1 MATYGSPV
9 TPTANGK
16 GKTPVMPKV
25 KTGIPHTNTVESKDG
40 QKVRARIDPSLA
52 TSEVVRQLC
61 LNLKLTETSK
71 LYALRT
77 DTDELVTDD
86 NLSRI
91 VRDKT
96 PLKLTNAPAID
107 AAEIVSKLQSRDDF
121 IFRPALREL
130 KKYIK
135 EDEFLTAFLHRDG
148 LRQLL
153 AIIEGY
159 HGNVLSA
166 ALTAMDNLMEMD
178 RGWENL
184 PSSFVTRIVTVITTE
199 SSINVSRPA
208 ISILK
213 RLVEADPRH
222 NPAPGPSSSRGTF
235 SGKGKAP
242 MTVYNYGFDVVY
254 AQTRVRP
261 AFLETVVDRLS
272 SPEATTA
279 LNSLRLINALIAS
292 VTDEHWDDFIRQLEQ
307 LNVRKK
313 VIRLMDNNHGD
324 DLASSILDFQSNIV
338 RITYRRKTTPV
349 DTNNEVH
356 REMLNRVLLAADVPA
371 GDGDEDKWARLG
383 FETDDMRAEFSRV
396 GVLGLECMHDLA
408 VRDREDFS
416 KMILAQANRDPQR
429 RCPFAQASNEVVE
442 LLAEHWNI
450 FSGYSTSTS
459 YQPFLLAF
467 HRVHNLTT
475 RFFLRMW
482 NESSA
487 TLPDFPRVAALVRS
501 QVKVV
506 LKSESTTSWFEV
518 EREMLESEYRKV
530 RERQMEKLELEDD
543 LLNKA
548 PVRRLRE
555 DLYNESFNFVRD
567 QRFQCLMDGAWFVN
581 AVPVVTA
588 QKERP
593 QRAWRFFRLDKTK
606 KYLHYV
612 DSTVKMV
619 IRGGLEDLPDR
630 IEVSQI
636 AEVQLHTGAAAPG
649 LLPNA
654 PSDITANGMSAHPHS
669 FSLISAQGY
678 SLADQVAESAATF
691 SDWVDGL
698 SMLRR
703 DGSVVGKETQDMVN
717 VLTEIGLKIKLLDLT
732 GEKIDIPT
740 AIAYEPPPDNL
751 DFFFAD

>member
-1 MATYGSPV
+1 V
-9 TPTANGK
+9 TCQCLTL
-16 GKTPVMPKV
+16 
-25 KTGIPHTNTVESKDG
+25 SK
-40 QKVRARIDPSLA
+40 
-52 TSEVVRQLC
+52 
-61 LNLKLTETSK
+61 
-71 LYALRT
+71 
-77 DTDELVTDD
+77 
-86 NLSRI
+86 
-91 VRDKT
+91 
-96 PLKLTNAPAID
+96 
-107 AAEIVSKLQSRDDF
+107 
-121 IFRPALREL
+121 
-130 KKYIK
+130 
-135 EDEFLTAFLHRDG
+135 
-148 LRQLL
+148 
-153 AIIEGY
+153 
-159 HGNVLSA
+159 
-166 ALTAMDNLMEMD
+166 
-178 RGWENL
+178 
-184 PSSFVTRIVTVITTE
+184 IVTIITTE
-199 SSINVSRPA
+199 NSINVSRPA

-235 SGKGKAP
+235 GKGKAP

-254 AQTRVRP
+254 EQTRVRP

-292 VTDEHWDDFIRQLEQ
+292 ATDDHWEDFIRQLEQ

-324 DLASSILDFQSNIV
+324 DLSSSILDFQSNIV
-338 RITYRRKTTPV
+338 RVTYRRKTTPV
-349 DTNNEVH
+349 DTNNEMH
-356 REMLNRVLLAADVPA
+356 REMLNRIMLAADLPA
-371 GDGDEDKWARLG
+371 GDGDGDKWSRLG
-383 FETDDMRAEFSRV
+383 FESDDMRAEFARV

-482 NESSA
+482 NESSGA
-487 TLPDFPRVAALVRS
+487 VYDFPQVAALVRS
-501 QVKVV
+501 QVKVA
-506 LKSESTTSWFEV
+506 LKNESSTSWFEV

-530 RERQMEKLELEDD
+530 RERQMKELELEDD
-543 LLNKA
+543 LLSKA
-548 PVRRLRE
+548 PVRKLRE
-555 DLYNESFNFVRD
+555 SLYNESFNFVRD

-581 AVPVVTA
+581 AVPLVQA

-593 QRAWRFFRLDKTK
+593 PRAWRFLRLDKTK

-612 DSTVKMV
+612 DSTVKMQ
-619 IRGGLEDLPDR
+619 IRGGLEDLPER
-630 IEVSQI
+630 IEVSQV

-649 LLPNA
+649 LLP
-654 PSDITANGMSAHPHS
+654 SSQTDLHSVNGMSAHPHS

-678 SLADQVAESAATF
+678 SLADQVADSAATF
-691 SDWVDGL
+691 CDWVDGL
-698 SMLRR
+698 NMLRR
-703 DGSVVGKETQDMVN
+703 DGTVVRKETQDMVN
-717 VLTEIGLKIKLLDLT
+717 ILTEIGLKIKLLDLT

-740 AIAYEPPPDNL
+740 SLAYEPPPDNL
-751 DFFFAD
+751 DFFFAE